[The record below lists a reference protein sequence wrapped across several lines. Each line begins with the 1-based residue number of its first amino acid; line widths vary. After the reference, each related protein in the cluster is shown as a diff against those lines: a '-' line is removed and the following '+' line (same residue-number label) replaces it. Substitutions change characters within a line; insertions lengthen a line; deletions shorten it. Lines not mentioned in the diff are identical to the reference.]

1 MVQQKLKN
9 LRKQKKMSQEN
20 MAEILCIDISSY
32 CRKENGKSKI
42 YDDEWEKLAKALDVP
57 AEELKSEMTDGMVH
71 NDISAFND
79 HSGNFYDQKFNTP
92 PSVIEN
98 LQHYI
103 YLLEEQNDLLK
114 KEIEALKK

>member
-1 MVQQKLKN
+1 MVQKKLKSI
-9 LRKQKKMSQEN
+9 RKQKGLSQEN
-20 MAEILCIDISSY
+20 IAEILCIDISSY

-57 AEELKSEMTDGMVH
+57 VEELKSVMADGTVH

-92 PSVIEN
+92 SFVIEN

-114 KEIEALKK
+114 KEIETLKK

>member
-1 MVQQKLKN
+1 MVQKKLKSI
-9 LRKQKKMSQEN
+9 RKQKGFSQEN
-20 MAEILCIDISSY
+20 LAGILCINISSY
-32 CRKENGKSKI
+32 CRKENGKSKM

-71 NDISAFND
+71 NDISAFNH
-79 HSGNFYDQKFNTP
+79 HSCNFYDQKFNTP

-114 KEIEALKK
+114 KEIETLKK